1 MYRYFALF
9 MLFLNFAL
17 IERVYSSVP
26 ASSPAPIAVPG
37 EVDKAFEACREEKC
51 SSDCSKTNPSKNPAD
66 CGKCIVKCSSQS
78 SKTKKL

>member
-26 ASSPAPIAVPG
+26 ASAPAPIAVPVP
-37 EVDKAFEACREEKC
+37 VDKAFEACRNQ
-51 SSDCSKTNPSKNPAD
+51 CSKTQNTDPGPY
-66 CGKCIVKCSSQS
+66 GKCIVKCSSQS
-78 SKTKKL
+78 FKAKKN